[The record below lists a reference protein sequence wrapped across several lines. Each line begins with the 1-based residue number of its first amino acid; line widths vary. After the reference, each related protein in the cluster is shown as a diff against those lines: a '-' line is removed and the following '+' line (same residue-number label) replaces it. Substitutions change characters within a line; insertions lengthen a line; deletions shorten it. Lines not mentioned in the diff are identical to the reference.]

1 MFCGTGRWSEGPS
14 SCSSCSSESES
25 SSSESSSSVLV
36 GCSGEFKEISPGP
49 KSRYWVNSI
58 GEGALDREN
67 TRAVYRSLGVRGRL
81 SVCRNVLVLCSDR
94 LDGSLEV
101 WLSGTRDTGG
111 VANCWLVLEDASVV

>member
-1 MFCGTGRWSEGPS
+1 M
-14 SCSSCSSESES
+14 
-25 SSSESSSSVLV
+25 
-36 GCSGEFKEISPGP
+36 GCSEEFKEISPGP

-111 VANCWLVLEDASVV
+111 VANC

>member
-14 SCSSCSSESES
+14 SCPSCSSESES

-49 KSRYWVNSI
+49 KSRCWVNSI

-67 TRAVYRSLGVRGRL
+67 TRAVYRSLGVRGQL
-81 SVCRNVLVLCSDR
+81 SVCRNVLVL
-94 LDGSLEV
+94 
-101 WLSGTRDTGG
+101 
-111 VANCWLVLEDASVV
+111 

>member
-1 MFCGTGRWSEGPS
+1 M
-14 SCSSCSSESES
+14 
-25 SSSESSSSVLV
+25 
-36 GCSGEFKEISPGP
+36 GCSGEFREIFPGP

-111 VANCWLVLEDASVV
+111 VANCWLVLGDASVV